1 MFSFFNGFNTT
12 LLSSNRT
19 MKDFIFRL
27 IMIMLFLRL
36 AMYLLLFIYDYTP
49 DYTECNTRSFLT
61 GNSYDNCVIFV
72 KN

>member
-1 MFSFFNGFNTT
+1 MG
-12 LLSSNRT
+12 
-19 MKDFIFRL
+19 DFIFRL

-36 AMYLLLFIYDYTP
+36 VMYLLLFIHDYTP
-49 DYTECNTRSFLT
+49 DYTECNTRSFLN